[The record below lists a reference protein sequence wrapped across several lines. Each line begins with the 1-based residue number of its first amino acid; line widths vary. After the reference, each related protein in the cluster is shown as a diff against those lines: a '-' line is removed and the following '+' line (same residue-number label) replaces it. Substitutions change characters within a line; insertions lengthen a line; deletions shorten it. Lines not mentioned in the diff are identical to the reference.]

1 MDTGWIQVFVL
12 TLAECVAPAGKT
24 VCQQQEF
31 ELTFLTQADCQ
42 VALEQ
47 LVTLKDA
54 AENIIVD
61 QSKTRCEATA
71 RRQATFANIT
81 EAAASVGD
89 EIAWREPDNSQKPLA
104 TVDASYKG
112 RLEQLQ
118 SCDETGNVAPCKI
131 GEIIIEDAVSGEP
144 VEVWRQ
150 DKK

>member
-61 QSKTRCEATA
+61 KSKTRCEATA
-71 RRQATFANIT
+71 RRQATFASVAA
-81 EAAASVGD
+81 AAASAGD
-89 EIAWREPDNSQKPLA
+89 EVAWRAPDSSQQPLA
-104 TVDASYKG
+104 TVDANYEN
-112 RLEQLQ
+112 RLQQLKA
-118 SCDETGNVAPCKI
+118 CDETDNVAPCKI

>member
-42 VALEQ
+42 TALEQ
-47 LVTLKDA
+47 LVSLKDA

-61 QSKTRCEATA
+61 KTNTRCEATA
-71 RRQATFANIT
+71 RQQAVFANVAGVADSAGADVDWRAPT
-81 EAAASVGD
+81 RPEKSLASVD
-89 EIAWREPDNSQKPLA
+89 ANYQSRLA
-104 TVDASYKG
+104 
-112 RLEQLQ
+112 QLK
-118 SCDETGNVAPCKI
+118 SCEETKDVAPCKI
-131 GEIIIEDAVSGEP
+131 GEIIVEKAVSGEP

-150 DKK
+150 DNN

>member
-31 ELTFLTQADCQ
+31 ELTFLTQEECE

-54 AENIIVD
+54 SENIIID
-61 QSKTRCEATA
+61 NERTRCEASA
-71 RRQATFANIT
+71 RRQQVFASL
-81 EAAASVGD
+81 AAASDAAGTQV
-89 EIAWREPDNSQKPLA
+89 AWRAPAAEDQSPA
-104 TVDASYKG
+104 TVDANYQS
-112 RLEQLQ
+112 RLEKLKT
-118 SCDETGNVAPCKI
+118 CDETRGVAPCKI

-144 VEVWRQ
+144 VEVWRRET
-150 DKK
+150 D

>member
-12 TLAECVAPAGKT
+12 TLAECVAPSGKT

-31 ELTFLTQADCQ
+31 ELTFLTQADCE

-54 AENIIVD
+54 AENIIID
-61 QSKTRCEATA
+61 KSKTRCDATA
-71 RRQATFANIT
+71 RRQPVFVSLAEASKSVSAN
-81 EAAASVGD
+81 V
-89 EIAWREPDNSQKPLA
+89 AWRAPDVQEQVTE
-104 TVDASYKG
+104 TVDANYQH
-112 RLEQLQ
+112 RLDSLKT
-118 SCDETGNVAPCKI
+118 CDATAGVAPCKI

-144 VEVWRQ
+144 VEVWSM